1 MQGNISRTLSETL
14 GVGQGKIRSS
24 DHYKIYINPALET
37 LESAE
42 LGINIGPL
50 NSGISCVADD
60 LYLMS
65 DDQTKLQGL
74 LDLAQHYGQMY
85 RVTYG
90 ANKTVISVVGS
101 KQDMDYYKDIQPWNM
116 DNQQVSVKDDNEHLG
131 LIVSGLKEEEKN
143 VDLKVKKARGALFKL
158 LGPAFSSKCL
168 LSPDLQMHLYRTYV
182 CPIAKSGLSAM
193 TLRNSHTAA
202 L

>member
-1 MQGNISRTLSETL
+1 M
-14 GVGQGKIRSS
+14 
-24 DHYKIYINPALET
+24 
-37 LESAE
+37 
-42 LGINIGPL
+42 
-50 NSGISCVADD
+50 ADD

-131 LIVSGLKEEEKN
+131 LIVSGPKEEDKN
-143 VDLKVKKARGALFKL
+143 VDLKV
-158 LGPAFSSKCL
+158 
-168 LSPDLQMHLYRTYV
+168 
-182 CPIAKSGLSAM
+182 
-193 TLRNSHTAA
+193 
-202 L
+202 